1 MNTPRIAA
9 LLLAVMIIF
18 AASQC
23 VSRIGGSGVSE
34 ITQDVDTL
42 DGILAEIAFTSPH
55 TEDSHIYQISFR
67 TCPPCIQAH
76 KNMLPKLQE
85 AGVETRLVTIARRGN
100 STADERAAV
109 VENARRGW
117 SFTQAWWEDNSPRR
131 FYAQTDIPP
140 ADGDKARTA
149 ELERLQY
156 NTAHLARVF
165 AKNGKRFA
173 FPTFIW
179 QGQDGRYKAA
189 VGYSQSLKNVI
200 LSDMNIEPKI

>member
-1 MNTPRIAA
+1 MNPTPI
-9 LLLAVMIIF
+9 MIIF

-131 FYAQTDIPP
+131 
-140 ADGDKARTA
+140 